1 MICSAPSSV
10 GKSLLS
16 GEGEVNNKDD
26 DGLSDDFNVRTRPPT
41 RGEASRIITFNTLCL
56 QYVGSIKSCRS
67 CANDDDINIIRN

>member
-1 MICSAPSSV
+1 MESEPIICSAPNSE

-41 RGEASRIITFNTLCL
+41 RGEASRMVTFIPFAC
-56 QYVGSIKSCRS
+56 SIS
-67 CANDDDINIIRN
+67 AA